1 MVFSP
6 PFSLIVAV
14 LFVAFGWQSA
24 TAQIAQ
30 PALAGTQRIV
40 QETWTFKNGA
50 PETVATFAQTADG
63 ALWIGAPSGLF
74 RFDGARFELF
84 RSPFG
89 DRLWSNNIW
98 TLLAAD
104 DGLWIGYL
112 FGGFSFVRNGKV
124 TNHVELTGTVTAFAR
139 DRDGTVWA
147 GSFPPKGRSGLW
159 RFDGSAWQNVA
170 ADFGMPAEPVASLGF
185 DRDGRLWI
193 LVGGRG
199 SQGPKQLY
207 FLPPGERRV
216 QKAGENLPVDYL
228 TLDADQYV
236 VTSPEPRASDP
247 GSRVQA
253 ALPAYPILRAASD
266 QIVDRGMRSGSLRR
280 GCRCCA
286 GRATRRLPFL
296 SRTLRQATLTP
307 SPSTFRGGAHL
318 VDREGSVW
326 VGGDSGVHRFSYSP
340 LARIELPDRPAPF
353 FMVVPDDN
361 GAVWI
366 SAANGSGS
374 SSFYHVAG
382 TTVDTQQPLP
392 GTYAFAYRAPDRS
405 LWFGGEEGL
414 WHRVGDGLTKVE
426 LPAEIADNPRLLVVM
441 TDDGAGGFWVS
452 FGRAGF
458 YRLQDGVWTRFKS
471 RRDLPPE
478 TARKTCPTSG
488 VVYAT
493 TDSQRRVW
501 MGCVSNQVTMLHADD
516 ERTFGPE
523 DGVDVGN
530 VSAIQARGPDVWIG
544 GEFGLQRLDQG
555 RFRTLHALND
565 EALRGISGI
574 VQTANGDLWLNG
586 LGGIVHLAHE
596 EIVKAMKDPAY
607 KVSAERFDRRAGL
620 PGLASQLRQMP
631 TAVEGT
637 DGRLWFTVINGVVWI
652 DPTRASRATSAP
664 PVSIQS
670 VFADDKLQ
678 EPGAVAR
685 FASGTSSV
693 RIVYA
698 AVSLLNPEAVRFR
711 YRLSG
716 IDEGWR
722 EAALETAVTYRSLT
736 PGAYRFEV
744 GATDPSGRWSDRTAS
759 TDFTI
764 LPAFYQTAW
773 FRVLCLVMVL
783 ALAWAGYQLRVRQLR
798 QRFEMTLDARVAERT
813 RIARDLHDTL
823 LQSFHGLLLRFQ
835 TALNLLP
842 DRPAESK
849 QVLAS
854 AIDQAA
860 EAITEGRDAVQGLR
874 ASATE
879 TNDLA
884 DSLRAIGEELASE
897 NGNSA
902 SLHVEVQGTP
912 RALHPIVRDE
922 AFRIAGEALR
932 NAFHHAAA
940 RQIEVELRYDE
951 RQLRVRVRDDGR
963 GIDPAVLH
971 AEGREGHFGLGG
983 MRERAKLAG
992 GKLTVWS
999 GLDAG
1004 TEVELSIPGPHA
1016 YSSSSPARSRL
1027 PPKVFGP
1034 SDTGDS

>member
-1 MVFSP
+1 MRCPSPLLSLVMV
-6 PFSLIVAV
+6 LAA
-14 LFVAFGWQSA
+14 AFNSQWA
-24 TAQIAQ
+24 TAQTTPSA
-30 PALAGTQRIV
+30 TQRIV

-50 PETVATFAQTADG
+50 PENVAAFAQTADG
-63 ALWIGAPSGLF
+63 SLWIGAPSGLF

-89 DRLWSNNIW
+89 DRLSSNNIW

-112 FGGFSFVRNGKV
+112 FGGFSFVKNGKV

-207 FLPPGERRV
+207 FLPPGEKRV
-216 QKAGENLPVDYL
+216 QKAGENLLVDYF
-228 TLDADQYV
+228 TLDADQHV
-236 VTSPEPRASDP
+236 LTSPEPRPGEP

-266 QIVDRGMRSGSLRR
+266 QIVDRANAVWVFAKGLPLLRR
-280 GCRCCA
+280 QGEA
-286 GRATRRLPFL
+286 PLADLV
-296 SRTLRQATLTP
+296 ADA
-307 SPSTFRGGAHL
+307 SPSNSDAFAINFRGGAHL

-326 VGGDSGVHRFSYSP
+326 IGGDSGVHRFSYSP
-340 LARIELPDRPAPF
+340 LARVKLPDRPAPF
-353 FMVVPDDN
+353 FMLVPDDN

-366 SAANGSGS
+366 SASNGNGS
-374 SSFYHVAG
+374 SSLYHVAG
-382 TTVDTQQPLP
+382 TTVDGQQSLP

-441 TDDGAGGFWVS
+441 TDDSAGGFWVS

-478 TARKTCPTSG
+478 TALKTCPTSG

-501 MGCVSNQVTMLHADD
+501 LGCVSNQVTMLHADD
-516 ERTFGPE
+516 ERTFGPD

-555 RFRTLHALND
+555 RFRTLHALDD

-607 KVSAERFDRRAGL
+607 TVSAERFDRRAGL

-652 DPTRASRATSAP
+652 DPTRASRTTSAP

-685 FASGTSSV
+685 FAAGTSSV

-722 EAALETAVTYRSLT
+722 EAALATAVTYRSLA

-744 GATDPSGRWSDRTAS
+744 GVTDPSGRWSDRTAS

-773 FRVLCLVMVL
+773 FRVLCLVLVL

-813 RIARDLHDTL
+813 RIARELHDTL

-835 TALNLLP
+835 TAFNLLP

-874 ASATE
+874 TSATE
-879 TNDLA
+879 MNDLA
-884 DSLRAIGEELASE
+884 DSLRALGEELANE
-897 NGNSA
+897 NSA
-902 SLHVEVQGTP
+902 EAVSASRGARYAAGAASDRARRGLPHRRRGAAQRLPPRRCEADRSRAALRRAAASGAGARRRQGDRPGGVARGGTG
-912 RALHPIVRDE
+912 RAL
-922 AFRIAGEALR
+922 
-932 NAFHHAAA
+932 
-940 RQIEVELRYDE
+940 
-951 RQLRVRVRDDGR
+951 RVGR
-963 GIDPAVLH
+963 
-971 AEGREGHFGLGG
+971 
-983 MRERAKLAG
+983 
-992 GKLTVWS
+992 
-999 GLDAG
+999 DAG
-1004 TEVELSIPGPHA
+1004 AREARRRQAHRLERSRCGNRGGIEHSGPHA
-1016 YSSSSPARSRL
+1016 YSSSSPSRSWL
-1027 PPKVFGP
+1027 PQKVFGP
-1034 SDTGDS
+1034 SETSDS

>member
-1 MVFSP
+1 MVIV
-6 PFSLIVAV
+6 LIAA
-14 LFVAFGWQSA
+14 LSCQSA
-24 TAQIAQ
+24 TAQAA
-30 PALAGTQRIV
+30 PSGTERIV
-40 QETWTFKNGA
+40 HETWTFANGA
-50 PETVATFAQTADG
+50 PEHAVAFAQTADG
-63 ALWIGAPSGLF
+63 SLWIGAASGLF
-74 RFDGARFELF
+74 RFDGTRFELF

-89 DRLWSNNIW
+89 DRLSSNNIR

-112 FGGFSFVRNGKV
+112 FGGFSFVKNGKV

-139 DRDGTVWA
+139 DRDGTIWA
-147 GSFPPKGRSGLW
+147 GSVAPKGRSGLW
-159 RFDGSAWQNVA
+159 RFDGSAWHTVGP
-170 ADFGMPAEPVASLGF
+170 DLGVPAQPVADLGF

-193 LVGGRG
+193 IVGARG
-199 SQGPKQLY
+199 SEVPKELY
-207 FLPPGERRV
+207 FLPLGERRV
-216 QKAGENLPVDYL
+216 RKAGENLRVDYF
-228 TLDADQYV
+228 TRDADQHV
-236 VTSPEPRASDP
+236 LTSPDRSP
-247 GSRVQA
+247 GERNSRLQA
-253 ALPAYPILRAASD
+253 ALPAYPILRDDSE
-266 QIVDRGMRSGSLRR
+266 QIVDRANAVWLVGSPLLRR
-280 GCRCCA
+280 QGGEPLVDLVA
-286 GRATRRLPFL
+286 NA
-296 SRTLRQATLTP
+296 
-307 SPSTFRGGAHL
+307 SPSNSDAFAMNPRDGAHL

-326 VGGDSGVHRFSYSP
+326 IGSDSGIHRFSYSP
-340 LARIELPDRPAPF
+340 LARVELPKEPAPW
-353 FMVVPDDN
+353 FMLVPDDN

-366 SAANGSGS
+366 NASNGTGRS
-374 SSFYHVAG
+374 SLYHVAG
-382 TTVDTQQPLP
+382 TTVDAQQSLP
-392 GTYAFAYRAPDRS
+392 GTANFSYRAPDKT
-405 LWFGGEEGL
+405 LWFGGEGGL
-414 WHRVGDGLTKVE
+414 WHRVGDRLTKVE
-426 LPAEIADNPRLLVVM
+426 LPAEMADVPRRLVVM

-452 FGRAGF
+452 FGGTGF
-458 YRLQDGVWTRFKS
+458 YRLRDGGWTKFKS
-471 RRDLPPE
+471 QRELPPE
-478 TARKTCPTSG
+478 TARNTCPTSG

-501 MGCVSNQVTMLHADD
+501 LGCVRNQVAMLHADE
-516 ERTFGPE
+516 ERTFGPD

-530 VSAIQARGPDVWIG
+530 VTGLHARGSDVWIG

-555 RFRTLHALND
+555 RFRTLHALD
-565 EALRGISGI
+565 EEALRGISGI
-574 VQTANGDLWLNG
+574 VQTADGDLWLNG
-586 LGGIVHLAHE
+586 LGGIVHLPHD
-596 EIVKAMKDPAY
+596 EILKAIKDPAY
-607 KVSAERFDRRAGL
+607 AVSSERFDRRAGL
-620 PGLASQLRQMP
+620 PGLPSQLRQMP
-631 TAVEGT
+631 TAVEGS
-637 DGRLWFTVINGVVWI
+637 DGRLWFTVNGGVVWI
-652 DPTRASRATSAP
+652 DPTRASRTTPAP

-678 EPGAVAR
+678 ELGAVAR
-685 FASGTSSV
+685 FAAGTSSV

-722 EAALETAVTYRSLT
+722 EAAQATAVTYRSLA

-744 GATDPSGRWSDRTAS
+744 GVTDPSGRWSDSSAS

-773 FRVLCLVMVL
+773 FRALCLVLVL
-783 ALAWAGYQLRVRQLR
+783 ALTGAGYQLRVRQLR

-835 TALNLLP
+835 TAFNLLP

-860 EAITEGRDAVQGLR
+860 EAITEGRDTVQGLR

-884 DSLRAIGEELASE
+884 DSLRALAEDLANE
-897 NGNSA
+897 NGNHA
-902 SLHVEVQGTP
+902 LLHIEVQGTP

-922 AFRIAGEALR
+922 VFRIAGEALR
-932 NAFHHAAA
+932 NAFRHAGAK
-940 RQIEVELRYDE
+940 QIEVELRYDV
-951 RQLRVRVRDDGR
+951 RHLRVRVRDDGK
-963 GIDPAVLH
+963 GIDPEVLR
-971 AEGREGHFGLGG
+971 AAGREGHFGLGG

-1004 TEVELSIPGPHA
+1004 TEVELSIPEPRA
-1016 YSSSSPARSRL
+1016 YSSPSPTRSWL
-1027 PPKVFGP
+1027 AQKIFGQSEI
-1034 SDTGDS
+1034 SDS